1 MGNERKTGRKA
12 AYMLVL
18 KSMLFIFPVAA
29 VVILYVADD
38 PFMVLRRHD
47 RYDSHV
53 RLNEGYIG
61 WKIYCNNRDSIHFNS
76 FIMGNS
82 CTMAYPCREWEDLLG
97 SGNRAIRLFG
107 NSESIMSILQKLTAL
122 EKEGAEIRNVLMIL
136 DSYSISQVQPDR
148 NYGYILPPEVSGFST
163 FEVQMAFAQAFMM
176 PDFLFPYLKFRLSG
190 RIKPSMRYMSEH
202 DTLRNPVNND
212 FINPRDAMIRKEGEG
227 YWTSRPGDFPERSGQ
242 TSLTPKVIGA
252 RQEEILYE
260 IASLLERNGTD
271 VRIIISPD
279 YNQMTFNPDDL
290 ADMERIFG
298 SGRVFDF
305 SGINSYTA
313 DMHNYY
319 EEGHYRPVL
328 GVKLMRLVYQQ

>member
-61 WKIYCNNRDSIHFNS
+61 WKIYCNNR
-76 FIMGNS
+76 
-82 CTMAYPCREWEDLLG
+82 
-97 SGNRAIRLFG
+97 AIRLFG

-136 DSYSISQVQPDR
+136 DSYSISQIQPDR

-176 PDFLFPYLKFRLSG
+176 PDFLFPYLKFKLSG

-260 IASLLERNGTD
+260 IAYLLERNGTD

-328 GVKLMRLVYQQ
+328 GVKLMRLAYQQ